1 LLRAASLAIA
11 ITAASFAARADV
23 HVRYEGDAIHLSDQ
37 PGQGFAL
44 LLSEDPVAEA
54 ARRYGVDPLLVR
66 AVIRVESAGDP
77 RAVSRKGAAGL
88 MQLMPATAAR
98 YGVADRFDPAQNV
111 EAGTRHLRE
120 LLDFFNQDLVLALA
134 AYNAGEDAVLRY
146 GRTVPPYAETRRYV
160 ARVRA
165 WMERLGR

>member
-1 LLRAASLAIA
+1 LLRAASFALL
-11 ITAASFAARADV
+11 FAAAPLAGADV
-23 HVRYEGDAIHLSDQ
+23 HVRYEGDAVHLSDR
-37 PGQGFAL
+37 PGQGFEL
-44 LLSEDPVAEA
+44 LISEDLVVDA
-54 ARRYGVDPLLVR
+54 ARRHGVAPLLVR

-88 MQLMPATAAR
+88 MQLMPATATR
-98 YGVADRFDPAQNV
+98 YGVANRFDPAQNV

-165 WMERLGR
+165 WMDRLGR